1 MNAGQTWEH
10 RPSTPHGE
18 VLGHLREEEEPA
30 ETQTRH
36 SAFFQSRHYD
46 AEDKQYSQRWERPY
60 SSTIGMNF
68 GLSTAESCSFVLAA
82 SFAKDCE

>member
-1 MNAGQTWEH
+1 MRKCWATYERKKNLQKHSNAFSLH
-10 RPSTPHGE
+10 PKSK
-18 VLGHLREEEEPA
+18 
-30 ETQTRH
+30 H
-36 SAFFQSRHYD
+36 SN

-82 SFAKDCE
+82 SLAKDCE

>member
-1 MNAGQTWEH
+1 MLGRRGSNGKCWATYERKKNLQKH
-10 RPSTPHGE
+10 RQGIQPSFK
-18 VLGHLREEEEPA
+18 
-30 ETQTRH
+30 
-36 SAFFQSRHYD
+36 SKHYD